1 MITETTEE
9 EEQWLYRINEQIFGP
24 VSRHILSERL
34 VSGKVSPEIQVA
46 RNQGEFHHVSR
57 VSIFRTVLETRN
69 QNLEDQ
75 RKRSRRIRLTTAF
88 IILAGGCAVAFH
100 LVNEQVAAL
109 QNKEQSQYESVLQER
124 KAAFVLHQAVP
135 LPEVEPLVTQEMLDA
150 AQVEY
155 DERMAAAEA
164 KSKRSRSARK
174 PRVRKNNVP
183 SVTDSCQLKP
193 RDVFQVMSRYKGKI
207 GACVEQEKKRAA
219 ATGSTL
225 PDTITL
231 GFTVRPS
238 GQVIQFDLGNPAY
251 RKGLLFKCLKKTMKK
266 VVFPKR
272 GGSDCSTNLPVKIA
286 Q

>member
-46 RNQGEFHHVSR
+46 RNQGEFHHISR
-57 VSIFRTVLETRN
+57 VSIFRSVLETRN

-75 RKRSRRIRLTTAF
+75 RRRSQRNRLIVALL
-88 IILAGGCAVAFH
+88 ILAGGCAASYHV
-100 LVNEQVAAL
+100 VNEQIAL
-109 QNKEQSQYESVLQER
+109 LKSEEKSQFESVIQER
-124 KAAFVLHQAVP
+124 KDAFVRHQAIP
-135 LPEVEPLVTQEMLDA
+135 LPDVEPLVTQEMLEA

-164 KSKRSRSARK
+164 KSKKSRSVRKTRARK
-174 PRVRKNNVP
+174 SNAA
-183 SVTDSCQLKP
+183 SVTDSCLLKP
-193 RDVFQVMSRYKGKI
+193 QDVFQVMSRYKGKI
-207 GACVEQEKKRAA
+207 GTCVEQEKKRAA
-219 ATGSTL
+219 ATGSSL

-251 RKGLLFKCLKKTMKK
+251 RKGLLFKCLKKTMKR

-272 GGSDCSTNLPVKIA
+272 GGSDCTTNLPVKIS